1 MSGAW
6 ARLVNSHGMVSEVEW
21 VELVNE
27 ALAEV
32 QIETLR
38 RAERQMN
45 GNDTFKI
52 KAAAFAVRAG
62 HTDEMAQALVEEL
75 GNRGHLGMPDE
86 YGPTLADLMR
96 RAAAPDAREKLVR
109 AFERHASSHAAL
121 SAADEILGDHRRE
134 LAAKVRGHFND
145 SFADAV
151 ARFIEADE

>member
-1 MSGAW
+1 MSW
-6 ARLVNSHGMVSEVEW
+6 AYIVNHSVADGWQSACAA
-21 VELVNE
+21 
-27 ALAEV
+27 ALTEI
-32 QIETLR
+32 QTETER
-38 RAERQMN
+38 RMSDS
-45 GNDTFKI
+45 DTFKI

-75 GNRGHLGMPDE
+75 SRKGQLRRPGE

-109 AFERHASSHAAL
+109 AFERHASSHAAA